1 VFEDEIKMEERSSNV
16 VPLLMA
22 LGLVVAIVGGL
33 VYFIKEIKRN
43 LTPQEAQ
50 QMVTQILQAQG
61 PITLHFSTGMVE
73 PSMVEKPF
81 DPHYKL
87 LAKAGL
93 VKTGK
98 PTYKGLEVTL
108 TPEGKKML
116 AACGAKAKKSDG
128 GGDSYDVPLA
138 TRKLVR
144 VTNIE
149 MLSPGLA
156 KVEYEW
162 NWDPTPLGLVFDIK
176 SPDMAGMSQW
186 ESATLIQKY
195 GADFY
200 KDSDPKKVT
209 IRVIWDANAK
219 AWKLFHG
226 D

>member
-1 VFEDEIKMEERSSNV
+1 MFEDEIKMEERSSNV

-22 LGLVVAIVGGL
+22 LGLAVAIIGGL
-33 VYFIKEIKRN
+33 VYFIKESKRTF
-43 LTPQEAQ
+43 TPQEAQ
-50 QMVTQILQAQG
+50 QMATQILQAQG
-61 PITLHFSTGMVE
+61 PVTLHFSTGMVE

-87 LAKAGL
+87 LAEAGL

-98 PTYKGLEVTL
+98 PTYKGLDVTL

-116 AACGAKAKKSDG
+116 DACGAKAKKGDS

-138 TRKLVR
+138 TRKLLR
-144 VTNIE
+144 VTNVE
-149 MLSPGLA
+149 MISPGLA

-162 NWDPTPLGLVFDIK
+162 NWNPTPLGLIFDIK
-176 SPDMAGMSQW
+176 SPLMAGMSQW

-200 KDSDPKKVT
+200 KDSDTKKVT
-209 IRVIWDANAK
+209 IRVLWDDNAK
-219 AWKLFHG
+219 AWRLSRE